1 MSDARTKLDLIYQ
14 DVLGDVHALLEQI
27 ESLNKRIPAT
37 TDNAVMRLEKQVTA
51 LSIAAQQLQDTSVR
65 ELGALAKA
73 IDDHTVRSL
82 ERSLAEAKQRVDEAV
97 KASVTKALG
106 DASIYKAVND
116 AVADVKQSSAV
127 LKDEVNK
134 LKAREI
140 RIQEQVEGN
149 KMVLPVLFIAG
160 LASLMGAVL
169 GVLITRLV

>member
-27 ESLNKRIPAT
+27 ESLNNRIPAT

-140 RIQEQVEGN
+140 RIQESASQGVNIG
-149 KMVLPVLFIAG
+149 LIAA
-160 LASLMGAVL
+160 LASLMGAVA
-169 GVLITRLV
+169 GVLITKLF